1 MTYQAVETKYY
12 GPTNHRGAR
21 IKAYAQCGA
30 VWSSWD
36 HSLSV
41 EGNHSAAALAFLT
54 KWDWDG
60 LWVRG
65 ANAANTGYVFVQA
78 ERNRPRVIRGF
89 VFLPSTDEF

>member
-36 HSLSV
+36 YGLSV
-41 EGNHSAAALAFLT
+41 EHNHSAAAMAFLK
-54 KWDWDG
+54 KWGWDG
-60 LWVRG
+60 TWVSG
-65 ANAANTGYVFVQA
+65 ANAKNTGYVFVQT
-78 ERNRPRVIRGF
+78 ERNTERAIRGF
-89 VFLPSTDEF
+89 VFLPLTDKF